1 MLSAL
6 LYLQPA
12 DIAVVKTMKNPPDGV
27 KLVMSAVC
35 VMKEVKPEKINDPAG
50 TGGKI
55 LDYWG
60 PAKKM
65 IGDMTFLNSLRTYD
79 RDHIPVSKDII
90 TGITYL

>member
-1 MLSAL
+1 
-6 LYLQPA
+6 
-12 DIAVVKTMKNPPDGV
+12 MKNPPDGV

-35 VMKEVKPEKINDPAG
+35 VMKEIKPEKISDPAG

-79 RDHIPVSKDII
+79 RDHIPVSSKKKKMC
-90 TGITYL
+90 LVQKPH